1 MVKHNN
7 VIPNGHFK
15 KLQSGYIK
23 TWFNQPAR
31 KQRRR
36 HAREL
41 KAAAVAPAPIKHLRP
56 VVHGQTIRYS
66 AKLKKGRGFSFAE
79 LKKAGLTAAYAR
91 SIGISVD
98 HRRKN
103 RSAETLQDNVQ
114 RLEGYKSRLTFVDQK
129 PKAK

>member
-7 VIPNGHFK
+7 VVPNAHFK
-15 KLQSGYIK
+15 KHWQGFVK

-41 KAAAVAPAPIKHLRP
+41 KAAALAPAPIKSFKP

-66 AKLKKGRGFSFAE
+66 AKLKKGRGFSLAE

-91 SIGISVD
+91 TIGISVD

-103 RSAETLQDNVQ
+103 RSVETLQENVQ
-114 RLEGYKSRLTFVDQK
+114 RLEGYKSRLTFVDKK
-129 PKAK
+129 PKA